1 MQEFFI
7 QVETTIVNDNIK
19 FFIEILDLFG
29 KREDEIMATDE
40 SYEECMTITREETCN
55 MLDASQGII
64 FDESQIQFDK
74 ISFGII
80 MISTFKVNLTFSL
93 QK

>member
-29 KREDEIMATDE
+29 SHEDEIQATDE
-40 SYEECMTITREETCN
+40 QYEECTKITREQTCS
-55 MLDASQGII
+55 MLDASQGIVL
-64 FDESQIQFDK
+64 DESQTQFDK

-80 MISTFKVNLTFSL
+80 MISTFKANLTFSL
-93 QK
+93 